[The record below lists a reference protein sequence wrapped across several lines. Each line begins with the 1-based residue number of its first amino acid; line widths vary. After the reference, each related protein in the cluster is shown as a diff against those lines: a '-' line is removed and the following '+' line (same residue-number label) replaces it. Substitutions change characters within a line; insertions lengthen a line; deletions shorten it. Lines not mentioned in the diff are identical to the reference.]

1 MVLSRARESVHLR
14 SAPCLALLQPRP
26 ALAPC
31 QGSLTQ
37 CSSAEDFQS
46 PALWLTP
53 CARIQTPGSILTR
66 VSQGI
71 LPPPHPAPPP
81 PGTPAVR
88 EGPAFSVALGCEWGV
103 LLWPCL
109 LSCVHAALW
118 KLSSIPTLVSANK
131 CLLSPARC
139 CPQTGVLFHQLGL

>member
-14 SAPCLALLQPRP
+14 SAPGLVLLQPRP

-46 PALWLTP
+46 PAVWLTL
-53 CARIQTPGSILTR
+53 CARIQARGSILMR

-71 LPPPHPAPPP
+71 LPPD
-81 PGTPAVR
+81 PGDPSSGGGTCLQCS
-88 EGPAFSVALGCEWGV
+88 FGV
-103 LLWPCL
+103 
-109 LSCVHAALW
+109 
-118 KLSSIPTLVSANK
+118 
-131 CLLSPARC
+131 
-139 CPQTGVLFHQLGL
+139 